1 MLITYG
7 ERGRSGGTRNVVAP
21 TSLAGQFEQ
30 RVDDAREGRPMVGVV
45 LLKILPVLLYC
56 TLFMSWSS
64 IR

>member
-1 MLITYG
+1 VLTILPVTS
-7 ERGRSGGTRNVVAP
+7 ERADC
-21 TSLAGQFEQ
+21 
-30 RVDDAREGRPMVGVV
+30 VDDAREGGPMVGVV